1 MAASKLYKYR
11 HGLSPTLGEVFKVS
25 KTIPYGLRMRNE
37 LYATNAETISFLS
50 EKYTFKSN
58 MTMTDY

>member
-37 LYATNAETISFLS
+37 LYATNAETISFLP
-50 EKYTFKSN
+50 KKIHI
-58 MTMTDY
+58 